1 MPNNRHARR
10 HPKVYSDGVK
20 ANSRVIRHIKNNKL
34 KYFLGMLLPIVFG
47 APIHLQAVLRGPN
60 GSIKEVRHVY
70 NTVTTPGK
78 NMIADRLLA
87 SPTLGVPTHMAVGTG
102 SPSGTALGTE
112 TDRNALTSKTRSNA
126 VVTMVGD
133 WAAGDATAAL
143 TEAGVF
149 DASSSGNM
157 HLSASFS
164 VINKGAADTLA
175 ITWTLTIS

>member
-1 MPNNRHARR
+1 MKLNSE
-10 HPKVYSDGVK
+10 VE
-20 ANSRVIRHIKNNKL
+20 ANSAKL
-34 KYFLGMLLPIVFG
+34 KYTAVATLRDEFG
-47 APIHLQAVLRGPN
+47 NVKQIEKYH
-60 GSIKEVRHVY
+60 

-87 SPTLGVPTHMAVGTG
+87 SPSLGVPTHMAIGTG

-112 TDRNALTSKTRSNA
+112 LDRNALTSKTRSNA

-133 WAAGDATAAL
+133 WAAGDGTGAI

-164 VINKGAADTLA
+164 VINKAAADTLQ